1 MSRGAKQRLR
11 CLEDLHDRQG
21 RELDRLSNAELKERI
36 RVLIEEIGGRD
47 AVAAELRAMGRLD
60 LAALFEEGAP

>member
-11 CLEDLHDRQG
+11 CLEDPHDRQV

-36 RVLIEEIGGRD
+36 RVLIEEIGGCD
-47 AVAAELRAMGRLD
+47 AVAAELCAMGRLD